1 LYLSPFQAQAL
12 YSHGE
17 DAAHASAEAVRAVA
31 RRPAMVRSLLAEA
44 RKAQAAQGGG
54 GGSAAAAVVG
64 GGGGS
69 AAAAVVAAAATHA
82 ATHAATGR
90 SFPAPSDAVVQE
102 AAQVRCA

>member
-1 LYLSPFQAQAL
+1 MYLSPFQAQAL

-54 GGSAAAAVVG
+54 GGSAAAAVV
-64 GGGGS
+64 
-69 AAAAVVAAAATHA
+69 AAAATHA